1 MGHYNHLREIA
12 VLPCL
17 PAGLSV
23 EDSCLDRSSP
33 CFDLQFAIPND
44 AFARMLTFI
53 NVSKRHYLELVLAR
67 RGINLLSAKP
77 QGTET
82 GAFRYRPEYA
92 AAWRAMRVHHDPKLP
107 PLLTD
112 DQLVEIIE
120 NASYGGQLAIAGYV
134 DRNFCLPRDLQA
146 VRLSGRFQI
155 GIIDYI
161 WGSGHSVTFDGTLTV
176 DISQGQ
182 IGDAPGYAFDS
193 VCDFCVDYFRFN
205 TIARADLPRGRRFE
219 AAPAVAMASAA

>member
-17 PAGLSV
+17 SPGLSV
-23 EDSCLDRSSP
+23 EDSFLDRSSP

-44 AFARMLTFI
+44 AFAQMLAFI
-53 NVSKRHYLELVLAR
+53 NVSKRHYVDLVQAR

-92 AAWRAMRVHHDPKLP
+92 AAWRAMRVPHDPKLP
-107 PLLTD
+107 ALLTD

-134 DRNFCLPRDLQA
+134 DRDFCLPRDLQA

-176 DISQGQ
+176 DLSQGQ
-182 IGDAPGYAFDS
+182 IGDPPGYAFDN

-205 TIARADLPRGRRFE
+205 TIARADLPRGGRFE
-219 AAPAVAMASAA
+219 AAPAMAMARAA